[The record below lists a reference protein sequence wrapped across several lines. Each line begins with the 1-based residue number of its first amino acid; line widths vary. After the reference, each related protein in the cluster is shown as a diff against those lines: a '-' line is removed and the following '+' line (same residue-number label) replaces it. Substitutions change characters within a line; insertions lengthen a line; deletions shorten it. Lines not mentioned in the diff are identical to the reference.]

1 MQIARWISLGLA
13 SAIAGAI
20 NSVAG
25 GGTLISFPAAISLG
39 LTPVCA
45 NATNTVALVPGTLAS
60 ALAYRRELVQDKNW
74 LLPLFLPALLGGL
87 LGAFLVL
94 AAPASVFETL
104 VPWLVFGATM
114 LILFKGPLLKRLGA
128 QGPPSRLRVFAVG
141 VGILLMGIYGGY
153 FGAGIGIIT
162 LATLS
167 LLMPMDIHTM
177 NARKTLLASIVNG
190 AAATLFIARGTANLS
205 AAGVMT
211 LGSIAGGYFGA
222 RIARR
227 INARYVSALVV
238 AIGLALTVLLLY
250 RGVGLA
256 QGR

>member
-1 MQIARWISLGLA
+1 MQTLRWISLGLA
-13 SAIAGAI
+13 SVVAGGI

-25 GGTLISFPAAISLG
+25 GGTLISFPAAIALG
-39 LTPVCA
+39 LSPVCA

-60 ALAYRRELVQDKNW
+60 ALAYRRELASDKRW
-74 LLPLFLPALLGGL
+74 LLPLFLPSLVGGL

-94 AAPASVFETL
+94 AAPASVFEKV
-104 VPWLVFGATM
+104 VPWLVFGATL
-114 LILFKGPLLKRLGA
+114 LILFKGPLLKRLGSD
-128 QGPPSRLRVFAVG
+128 GPPSRLRVFAVG

-167 LLMPMDIHTM
+167 LLMPMDIHAM

-190 AAATLFIARGTANLS
+190 AAAALFVARGTANLQ
-205 AAGVMT
+205 AAAVMA

-227 INARYVSALVV
+227 VNARIVSALVV
-238 AIGLALTVLLLY
+238 AIGLALTALLLW
-250 RGVGLA
+250 RGVGL
-256 QGR
+256 